1 MASIVNPILGNIYT
15 IISATNITGIFG
27 GLANNATFSQLGRN
41 FKINYSTTTVTVTDI
56 PAGSLTADI
65 VDNLGVSVASPSITF
80 NPLIFSF
87 NFQTATGTLGS
98 STQKIRV
105 SNSTANPQ
113 WSLSIAATA
122 GPTTYWQGATSN
134 YDFNDPTANA
144 VDGPDADT
152 FGGQMTINPATGTL
166 TPSGGCTNTG
176 LTLGSSGAF
185 NQGSLDSIT
194 LVTAGASSGTSCYW
208 DLTGV
213 GVSQT
218 IPAEQAV
225 ASDYNLNMTL
235 SIIAM

>member
-1 MASIVNPILGNIYT
+1 
-15 IISATNITGIFG
+15 
-27 GLANNATFSQLGRN
+27 
-41 FKINYSTTTVTVTDI
+41 
-56 PAGSLTADI
+56 
-65 VDNLGVSVASPSITF
+65 
-80 NPLIFSF
+80 
-87 NFQTATGTLGS
+87 
-98 STQKIRV
+98 
-105 SNSTANPQ
+105 
-113 WSLSIAATA
+113 
-122 GPTTYWQGATSN
+122 
-134 YDFNDPTANA
+134 
-144 VDGPDADT
+144 
-152 FGGQMTINPATGTL
+152 MTINPATGTL